1 MSKRNESQGHRRGT
15 HPSRDRRNRSRP
27 WSIRLRSTL
36 DGLSDR
42 LLHLQSPDER
52 PWKFTLPVLALAF
65 VARAVIALSG
75 DFVLHPDEIMQY
87 LEPAHRLVFGNG
99 VTYWEYFYGARSWL
113 VPGLVAG
120 VLKLFD
126 IVGLGQPFW
135 YVGGV
140 KLVFCAISLLIPASM
155 YFFARW
161 HFGETAARVA
171 LLMGA
176 FWYELVGFAHKPMT
190 EFVATALLM
199 LLLALCV
206 RPAPDRLRVVL
217 TAAVLAVLVTAIRVQ
232 YAPLA
237 LLVLGL
243 FFLRTG
249 KKMQLVLAAATV
261 FVAVGVFD
269 AITWDGGLFHSYIV
283 NIRVNLAFGDLHA
296 GESPAWQF
304 LYWLLI
310 ASMGLVALCVLAALR
325 DLRRYALL
333 LVLVIL
339 VLLTHS
345 LQSHKMYRF
354 IFAVIPLW
362 LLIGADF
369 VVWFASRASEGR
381 SRMSL
386 GPTSLVLAAS
396 FAAISLAGIL
406 NALPHQ
412 VKVYQSRTGVTGIV
426 GFLRNQD
433 PIFAAYRYLAS
444 APGVA
449 AVWQEDRLYF
459 NLPGYYYLHRAIPFY
474 DAKSGRLILTGREGI
489 GGEALAALVSHI
501 VSADP
506 ATSIPGYSVE
516 KTFGTIRILRRDA
529 DEPAIRPWQEY
540 APAITGDTFTELM
553 HKLYPDAPTPPSNS
567 GIRFADEKTEIKE
580 Q

>member
-1 MSKRNESQGHRRGT
+1 MSKRNRSQARGRGAAAHREKRQQAL
-15 HPSRDRRNRSRP
+15 P
-27 WSIRLRSTL
+27 WSVRLRSI
-36 DGLSDR
+36 SDL
-42 LLHLQSPDER
+42 LLHPPSPDER
-52 PWKFTLPVLALAF
+52 PWKFLLPVLALAF
-65 VARAVIALSG
+65 VARAAIALSG

-99 VTYWEYFYGARSWL
+99 ATYWEYFYGARSWL
-113 VPGLVAG
+113 VPGLVAA

-126 IVGLGQPFW
+126 IIGLGQPFW

-140 KLVFCAISLLIPASM
+140 KLVFCAISLLIPAGM

-161 HFGETAARVA
+161 HFGETTARVA

-190 EFVATALLM
+190 EFVATALLVA
-199 LLLALCV
+199 LLALCV
-206 RPAPDRLRVVL
+206 RPAPDRLREVL
-217 TAAVLAVLVTAIRVQ
+217 AVAVLAVLVAAIRVQ

-243 FFLRTG
+243 FFFRTG
-249 KKMQLVLAAATV
+249 KKVQLALAAATV
-261 FVAVGVFD
+261 FVAVGIFD

-283 NIRVNLAFGDLHA
+283 NIRVNLALGDLRT

-310 ASMGLVALCVLAALR
+310 ASMGLVALCVLALP
-325 DLRRYALL
+325 DLRRYGFLLMLIALTL
-333 LVLVIL
+333 LI
-339 VLLTHS
+339 HS
-345 LQSHKMYRF
+345 AQSHKEYRF
-354 IFAVIPLW
+354 IFVVIPLW

-381 SRMSL
+381 SRMLL

-406 NALPHQ
+406 NALPYQ
-412 VKVYQSRTGVTGIV
+412 GRVYKAYSRETGIV
-426 GFLRNQD
+426 GFLHNQD

-449 AVWQEDRLYF
+449 AVWQVDRPYF
-459 NLPGYYYLHRAIPFY
+459 NLPGYYYLHRAIPLY
-474 DAKSGRLILTGREGI
+474 CANTGRLIFADGKKTEL
-489 GGEALAALVSHI
+489 EAIVASVSHI

-506 ATSIPGYSVE
+506 ATFAPGYSVE
-516 KTFGTIRILRRDA
+516 KTFGPIRILRRDA
-529 DEPAIRPWQEY
+529 DGPPVRRWQEY
-540 APAITGDTFTELM
+540 APTIAGGTFTKLVR
-553 HKLYPDAPTPPSNS
+553 KLYPDAPAPPLNS
-567 GIRFADEKTEIKE
+567 GIRFVDP
-580 Q
+580 

>member
-1 MSKRNESQGHRRGT
+1 MSKRKRSQPHGRGAAVRREK
-15 HPSRDRRNRSRP
+15 RQQALP
-27 WSIRLRSTL
+27 WSVRLRSM
-36 DGLSDR
+36 SDL
-42 LLHLQSPDER
+42 LLHPAPPDER
-52 PWKFTLPVLALAF
+52 PWKFLLPVLALAF
-65 VARAVIALSG
+65 VARAAIALSG

-113 VPGLVAG
+113 VPGLVAV

-126 IVGLGQPFW
+126 LVGLGQPVW

-140 KLVFCAISLLIPASM
+140 KLVFCAISLLIPAGM

-190 EFVATALLM
+190 EFVATALLVS
-199 LLLALCV
+199 LLVLCV

-217 TAAVLAVLVTAIRVQ
+217 TVAVLAVLVAAIRVQ

-237 LLVLGL
+237 LVVLGL
-243 FFLRTG
+243 FFFRTE
-249 KKMQLVLAAATV
+249 KKMQLALAAATV

-283 NIRVNLAFGDLHA
+283 NIRVNLALGDLRA
-296 GESPAWQF
+296 GESPVWQF

-310 ASMGLVALCVLAALR
+310 ANMGLVALCVLALP
-325 DLRRYALL
+325 DLRRYGFLLALIALTL
-333 LVLVIL
+333 LI
-339 VLLTHS
+339 HS
-345 LQSHKMYRF
+345 AQSHKEYRF
-354 IFAVIPLW
+354 IFVVIPLW
-362 LLIGADF
+362 LLISADF

-381 SRMSL
+381 SRMLL

-396 FAAISLAGIL
+396 FAAISLTGIL
-406 NALPHQ
+406 NALPYQ
-412 VKVYQSRTGVTGIV
+412 DRVYRAYSKETGVV

-449 AVWQEDRLYF
+449 AVWQVDRPYF
-459 NLPGYYYLHRAIPFY
+459 NLPGYYYLHHAIPFY
-474 DAKSGRLILTGREGI
+474 DANTRRLIFADQEKAKMEEI
-489 GGEALAALVSHI
+489 AASVSHI
-501 VSADP
+501 VSADQ

-529 DEPAIRPWQEY
+529 DKPAIRPWQEHT
-540 APAITGDTFTELM
+540 PTITGGTFAKLM
-553 HKLYPDAPTPPSNS
+553 NKLYPDAPTPPSNA
-567 GIRFADEKTEIKE
+567 GIRFADESTREGE

>member
-1 MSKRNESQGHRRGT
+1 MSKRNRSQAHGRGVAA
-15 HPSRDRRNRSRP
+15 RQEKRKQARP
-27 WSIRLRSTL
+27 WPVRLRSM
-36 DGLSDR
+36 SDL
-42 LLHLQSPDER
+42 LLHPVPPDER
-52 PWKFTLPVLALAF
+52 PWKFLLPVLALAF
-65 VARAVIALSG
+65 VARATIALSG
-75 DFVLHPDEIMQY
+75 DFVLDPDEIMQY

-126 IVGLGQPFW
+126 IVGLGQPAW

-140 KLVFCAISLLIPASM
+140 KLVFCAISLLIPAGM

-161 HFGETAARVA
+161 HFGETVARVA
-171 LLMGA
+171 LIMGA

-190 EFVATALLM
+190 EFVATALLVS
-199 LLLALCV
+199 LLALCV
-206 RPAPDRLRVVL
+206 RPAPDRLRAVL
-217 TAAVLAVLVTAIRVQ
+217 TVAVLAVMVAAIRVQ

-249 KKMQLVLAAATV
+249 KRVPLALASAMV

-269 AITWDGGLFHSYIV
+269 AITWDGGLFHSYLAYT
-283 NIRVNLAFGDLHA
+283 RLNLSLDDLIISA
-296 GESPAWQF
+296 SPAWEY

-310 ASMGLVALCVLAALR
+310 ASVGLVSLCVLAALR
-325 DLRRYALL
+325 DFRRYALMLTLIALTL
-333 LVLVIL
+333 LI
-339 VLLTHS
+339 HS
-345 LQSHKMYRF
+345 TQPHKMYRF

-362 LLIGADF
+362 LLISADF

-386 GPTSLVLAAS
+386 GPTSLVLTVS
-396 FAAISLAGIL
+396 FSAISLAGIL

-412 VKVYQSRTGVTGIV
+412 ARVYQSHTGVTGVV
-426 GFLRNQD
+426 GFLHNQD

-444 APGVA
+444 APEVS
-449 AVWQEDRLYF
+449 AVWQVDRPYF
-459 NLPGYYYLHRAIPFY
+459 NSPGYYYLHRTIPFY
-474 DAKSGRLILTGREGI
+474 DANTGRLIFADEEKTEL
-489 GGEALAALVSHI
+489 EAIAASVSHI

-516 KTFGTIRILRRDA
+516 KTFDTIRILRRDA
-529 DEPAIRPWQEY
+529 DGLAIRTWQEY
-540 APAITGDTFTELM
+540 VPTIPGGTFTKVM
-553 HKLYPDAPTPPSNS
+553 RQLYPDAPTPPPNA
-567 GIRFADEKTEIKE
+567 GIRFADAKTKINE